1 MPFGTRLAIYADHFL
16 ALIFL
21 GVWMLVINCHFS
33 PMATSTSRIDDRQIV
48 AYELLDIESQKLCSH
63 LNLSSYSIETS
74 YQQIFLS
81 FIHPL
86 NPHHRRRQDAF
97 VQSVHTPLCQ
107 EVSYSLYV
115 SSRPTFPA

>member
-1 MPFGTRLAIYADHFL
+1 
-16 ALIFL
+16 
-21 GVWMLVINCHFS
+21 MLVINCHFS

-48 AYELLDIESQKLCSH
+48 AYELLDIESQKLFH
-63 LNLSSYSIETS
+63 TLILSSYSIETS

-86 NPHHRRRQDAF
+86 NPHPRRRQDAF

-107 EVSYSLYV
+107 GVSYSLYV